1 MVLQW
6 LHHMTR
12 RADTE
17 LLEGVESKTEIN
29 AADNVVIDPTLTMD
43 LTTMNPPDVKGGDIG
58 SELEENAV
66 KQEQKVEEVQ
76 VEEVQGPPSTEKAV
90 SGNNGYETEDATEPV
105 ILYNDDDDDN
115 AGSQEEVDI
124 AAEGRASTGDN
135 DAAGTTKEAISPPSN
150 MDTEPERPH
159 VNSTAISVVGIDADN
174 ETESEVTNN
183 NMDSELENVLA
194 ASTVESQVNETLQG
208 STNATNTTT
217 ITESSSTS
225 SAETV
230 DVPTKTIAPTD
241 SASEASSSPP
251 TKKPSTSMTSTSSP
265 TPIPTDEVYEESTDD
280 SPLPATNDPTAK
292 NIDDDGTSEDND
304 AINEEEL
311 PPAAQDWDNTTMDE
325 MYREEEEEV
334 KKVGGF
340 LTFASIILMV
350 YTAYQMSENPD
361 GICAR

>member
-1 MVLQW
+1 
-6 LHHMTR
+6 MTR

-17 LLEGVESKTEIN
+17 LLEGVESKTENN

-43 LTTMNPPDVKGGDIG
+43 LTTMNPPDAKEGDIG
-58 SELEENAV
+58 SELEENAEQ
-66 KQEQKVEEVQ
+66 QEQT
-76 VEEVQGPPSTEKAV
+76 VEEVQGASSTEKAV

-105 ILYNDDDDDN
+105 ILYNDDDDN
-115 AGSQEEVDI
+115 ADSQEEIDI
-124 AAEGRASTGDN
+124 AAEGGASTGDN

-159 VNSTAISVVGIDADN
+159 VNSTATSIVGIGAGN
-174 ETESEVTNN
+174 EKESEITNN
-183 NMDSELENVLA
+183 NMDSELENVVA
-194 ASTVESQVNETLQG
+194 ASTVESQGNEKLQG
-208 STNATNTTT
+208 STNATNATT
-217 ITESSSTS
+217 ITESTNTS

-265 TPIPTDEVYEESTDD
+265 TPIPTDEVYEKSTDD
-280 SPLPATNDPTAK
+280 SPLPATNDPSAK
-292 NIDDDGTSEDND
+292 NIDDDGTSEDDD
-304 AINEEEL
+304 AMNEEEL
-311 PPAAQDWDNTTMDE
+311 PPTAQDWDNTTMDE